1 VGVGRREV
9 AGWRRF
15 VGILVVLVWWWLVRD
30 VGFEVGVEES
40 WAGRSS
46 TRFSIN

>member
-1 VGVGRREV
+1 VGVGRRAV

-15 VGILVVLVWWWLVRD
+15 VDILVVLVCWWLVGCA
-30 VGFEVGVEES
+30 GFEIGVAES